1 MGITI
6 LVNPSAFQNGMTLE
20 NRMKIEGAMSKN
32 VRSSIFQKILA
43 KTLGG
48 YFGAKKVDFF
58 YSKSKNGYS
67 PMDSSSFWVKNQNLS
82 RSFHVYQI
90 SAHIKGTLNLKRYL
104 LSPENWI
111 EVTTIVVVCII
122 C

>member
-1 MGITI
+1 M
-6 LVNPSAFQNGMTLE
+6 VVSPSAFQSGMTLE
-20 NRMKIEGAMSKN
+20 NWMRIEGAMSGD
-32 VRSSIFQKILA
+32 VRSSVFQKILA

-67 PMDSSSFWVKNQNLS
+67 PMDSSSFWAKNQNLS

-90 SAHIKGTLNLKRYL
+90 SAQL
-104 LSPENWI
+104 L
-111 EVTTIVVVCII
+111 II
-122 C
+122 SDKKW

>member
-1 MGITI
+1 
-6 LVNPSAFQNGMTLE
+6 MTLE

-58 YSKSKNGYS
+58 NSKSKNGYS
-67 PMDSSSFWVKNQNLS
+67 PMHSSSFWVKNQNLS

-90 SAHIKGTLNLKRYL
+90 SAHTSLESSAQAQLISTQKK
-104 LSPENWI
+104 
-111 EVTTIVVVCII
+111 
-122 C
+122 